1 MIQALLARPFSGESL
16 ERFRDIDGYEYI
28 YGENPTREQL
38 ANAEVILGQP
48 TGDEIRQAPALKWIQ
63 ITSAGSDHYTKNA
76 ELFQNGL
83 CLTNLSGAF
92 GTSISEFALTMALM
106 LYKHMHLYRDQQR
119 AHIWKDAG
127 WQQSPEGKNL
137 LILGAGNIG
146 TAVAKRFRPFH
157 CHITGMRRVPRE
169 IPPEFDEMITTD
181 GLDAALAQADI
192 VVAALPDTAATH
204 KLLNR
209 ERLRLMKKTAI
220 LVNVGRGGLIDH
232 DALAEA
238 LMEKRILG
246 AAVDVTDPEPLP
258 PEHPLWDCSNAIITP
273 HITGGSFGHLQA
285 TEDALY
291 ALCRENL
298 VRYRDGKPLLN
309 VVDFETGYRVT
320 ENRAD

>member
-1 MIQALLARPFSGESL
+1 MIQALVVRPFSENSL
-16 ERFRDIDGYEYI
+16 EKFEDIGGYEYT
-28 YGENPTREQL
+28 YAVNPAPEQL

-48 TGDEIRQAPALKWIQ
+48 SGDEIKQAPGLKWIQ
-63 ITSAGSDHYTKNA
+63 ITSAGSDHYMKNA
-76 ELFQNGL
+76 ELFAGGI

-92 GTSISEFALTMALM
+92 GTSISEFSLTMALM

-119 AHIWKDAG
+119 AHLWKDVG

-157 CHITGMRRVPRE
+157 CHIVGMRRVPRE
-169 IPPEFDEMITTD
+169 VPPEFDEMITTD
-181 GLDAALAQADI
+181 GLDEALKQADI
-192 VVAALPDTAATH
+192 IVAALPDTAATH

-209 ERLRLMKKTAI
+209 ERLALLKKTAI
-220 LVNVGRGGLIDH
+220 FINVGRGGLIDH

-238 LMEKRILG
+238 LRENRILG

-258 PEHPLWDCSNAIITP
+258 PEHPLWDCPNAIITP

-291 ALCRENL
+291 ALCRDNL
-298 VRYRDGKPLLN
+298 NRYRDGKPLLN